1 MAVRK
6 VAVGQWGNWINETI
20 GNETIGNET
29 IGNENEVDDDVTGYF
44 CNN

>member
-20 GNETIGNET
+20 GNETIGNE
-29 IGNENEVDDDVTGYF
+29 NEVDDDVTGYF

>member
-20 GNETIGNET
+20 GNETT
-29 IGNENEVDDDVTGYF
+29 GNENEVDDDVTGYF

>member
-6 VAVGQWGNWINETI
+6 VAVGRWGNWI
-20 GNETIGNET
+20 NETIGNET

>member
-1 MAVRK
+1 MTVRK
-6 VAVGQWGNWINETI
+6 VAVGQWGNWI
-20 GNETIGNET
+20 NETIGNET